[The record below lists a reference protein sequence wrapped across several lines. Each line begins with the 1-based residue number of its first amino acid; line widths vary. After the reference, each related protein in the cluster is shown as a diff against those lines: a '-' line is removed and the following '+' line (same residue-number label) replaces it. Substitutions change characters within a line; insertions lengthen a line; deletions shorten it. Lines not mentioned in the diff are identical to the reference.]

1 MKIEF
6 KVIGI
11 TGSIAS
17 GKSTVANFL
26 EKDGKTVI
34 RTDEL
39 AKKIMQDDEKCK
51 SKIIDAFGSESFKDG
66 KLNREFLAEK
76 VFSGTKEAEDNLSIL
91 NGIVHPFV
99 IDEKIRMLE
108 KYMRK
113 GQKIVYVESALIF
126 EAGLD
131 EGFDYIITVFA
142 PEKTVLERAKK
153 RGMSENQFQHRLKNQ
168 MHPEEKKK
176 RADFVINNEGSIAEL
191 EKSVRFIADVIEEM
205 PPKNFGDLNFDK

>member
-17 GKSTVANFL
+17 GKSTVADIL
-26 EKDGKTVI
+26 EKDGKTVV

-39 AKKIMQDDEKCK
+39 AKKIMQENEECK
-51 SKIIDAFGSESFKDG
+51 SMIIDAFGEESFKDG
-66 KLNREFLAEK
+66 MLNRDFLAEK
-76 VFSGTKEAEDNLSIL
+76 IFAGTKEAEDNLNIL

-99 IDEKIRMLE
+99 IDEKIRILE

-113 GQKIVYVESALIF
+113 GLKIVYVESALIF
-126 EAGLD
+126 EAGLE
-131 EGFDYIITVFA
+131 EGYDYIITVYA
-142 PEKTVLERAKK
+142 GEKIAMERAMK
-153 RGMSENQFQHRLKNQ
+153 RGMDEKQFRNRLKNQ

-176 RADFVINNEGSIAEL
+176 RADFVINNEGSIEEL
-191 EKSVRFIADVIEEM
+191 EKSVMFIDDVIEEM
-205 PPKNFGDLNFDK
+205 PPKNFGELNFDK